1 VEFERAKN
9 VNLIMKL
16 TAFNLQCSTMELYE
30 DFGWDLY
37 DKFNHAY
44 DAFKLCL
51 SDPEI
56 VFSKITITDKQK
68 EALLSNIH
76 KKMAAAPIKLRSRFN
91 LQCYTY
97 EGIEAIREA
106 LLEAKKQ
113 TANDQYKLVF

>member
-1 VEFERAKN
+1 
-9 VNLIMKL
+9 MKL
-16 TAFNLQCSTMELYE
+16 TAYNLKCSTEELYE

-44 DAFKLCL
+44 EAFKLCL
-51 SDPEI
+51 SDPEL
-56 VFSKITITDKQK
+56 VFDKITITDKQK
-68 EALLSNIH
+68 EALLSNIS

-113 TANDQYKLVF
+113 TQSDQFKLVFQLIAPP